1 MIFVKKLL
9 IVTVGIVALFAAVAR
24 AGVTE
29 PMLLL
34 GGRIRRDTVPAVK
47 SYSEAAPFDY
57 YIWGIGPEIRIDPKH
72 WADKP
77 VPEGTVPTA
86 RDGLMNPDKP
96 VVVSLVG
103 DYMSFHFDYYNYD
116 GCKMR
121 VIDINGNT
129 LGTVTE
135 ETNPIGK
142 PLMLDIP
149 NNVQQVSYYVEIN
162 DGDSYSYLLVEVEH
176 IPSAAGKVPQTS
188 QPSQASLAMS
198 KKSPQEL
205 MKLSEELEKYM
216 KQNNIRDGSS
226 MNRSDLQT
234 IIDRT
239 NKSLGYKA
247 FDVKDFWSET
257 EKKQNSPKSTPAK
270 KSAPAKSKAKSK
282 RTKKSK

>member
-1 MIFVKKLL
+1 MKKLL
-9 IVTVGIVALFAAVAR
+9 IVAVGIVALFAVIAS

-34 GGRIRRDTVPAVK
+34 GGRIRSDTVPVVN

-57 YIWGIGPEIRIDPKH
+57 YVWGRGPEIRIAPKH

-77 VPEGTVPTA
+77 VPEGTVPTVG
-86 RDGLMNPDKP
+86 DGLMNPNKP
-96 VVVSLVG
+96 VCVSLVG
-103 DYMSFHFDYYNYD
+103 DAMSFHFDYYNYD

-121 VIDINGNT
+121 VIDANGNT

-142 PLMLDIP
+142 PLALDIP
-149 NNVQQVSYYVEIN
+149 NNVKQISYYVEID
-162 DGDSYSYLLVEVEH
+162 DGNRYSYLLVEVEH
-176 IPSAAGKVPQTS
+176 MPSARGKIPQTS

-198 KKSPQEL
+198 KKSPQAL
-205 MKLSEELEKYM
+205 MKFSEELEKYM
-216 KQNNIRDGSS
+216 KQNDIRDGSS
-226 MNRSDLQT
+226 MTRNDLQA

-247 FDVKDFWSET
+247 FDIKDFFG
-257 EKKQNSPKSTPAK
+257 QSTTQQSNP
-270 KSAPAKSKAKSK
+270 KSAPAKNSKTK